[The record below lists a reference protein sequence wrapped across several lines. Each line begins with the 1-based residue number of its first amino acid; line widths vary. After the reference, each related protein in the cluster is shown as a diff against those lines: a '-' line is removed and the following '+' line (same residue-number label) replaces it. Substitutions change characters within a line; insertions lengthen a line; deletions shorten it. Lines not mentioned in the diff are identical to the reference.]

1 MDVENHSVFSREEI
15 RNMNNLQTRKLTE
28 KQETFLSTLV
38 ENGGRVKEAMEVAGY
53 HIGSRSNL
61 INAVKHEII
70 ERTRQHLAS
79 SSVQAANRLIE
90 GLDADGT
97 IPSSQMEVRLRAA
110 NDILD
115 RTGVSKR
122 QEIATE
128 SRIIHGIVLLPAKKE
143 QQEIWPDQN

>member
-1 MDVENHSVFSREEI
+1 MS
-15 RNMNNLQTRKLTE
+15 NLQTRKLTDQ
-28 KQETFLSTLV
+28 QETFLSTLI
-38 ENGGRVKEAMEVAGY
+38 ENGGQVKEAMEIAGY
-53 HIGSRSNL
+53 HSGSRSNL
-61 INAVKHEII
+61 INSVKHEII

-128 SRIIHGIVLLPAKKE
+128 SRVIHGIVLLPAKKE
-143 QQEIWPDQN
+143 QQDIWPDQN

>member
-1 MDVENHSVFSREEI
+1 
-15 RNMNNLQTRKLTE
+15 MNNLKLTN
-28 KQETFLSTLV
+28 KQETFLDNLI
-38 ENGGRVKEAMEVAGY
+38 ENGGHVKDAMEIAGY
-53 HIGSRSNL
+53 HPSSRSNL
-61 INAVKHEII
+61 INSVKHEII

-97 IPSSQMEVRLRAA
+97 LPSSQMEVRLRAA

-122 QEIATE
+122 QEFATE
-128 SRIIHGIVLLPAKKE
+128 SKILHGIVLLPAKKE

>member
-1 MDVENHSVFSREEI
+1 MS
-15 RNMNNLQTRKLTE
+15 NLKLTD
-28 KQETFLSTLV
+28 KQETFLTTLV

-53 HIGSRSNL
+53 HPGSRSNL
-61 INAVKHEII
+61 INSVKNEII

-122 QEIATE
+122 QEIAME
-128 SRIIHGIVLLPAKKE
+128 SKVLHGIVLLPAKKE
-143 QQEIWPDQN
+143 QQNVWLDQD

>member
-1 MDVENHSVFSREEI
+1 MS
-15 RNMNNLQTRKLTE
+15 NLQTRKLTDQ
-28 KQETFLSTLV
+28 QETFLSTLI
-38 ENGGRVKEAMEVAGY
+38 ENGGQVKEAMEVAGY
-53 HIGSRSNL
+53 HQGSRSNL
-61 INAVKHEII
+61 INSVKHEII

-128 SRIIHGIVLLPAKKE
+128 SRVIHGIVLLPAKKE
-143 QQEIWPDQN
+143 QQDIWPDQN

>member
-1 MDVENHSVFSREEI
+1 
-15 RNMNNLQTRKLTE
+15 MNNLKLTD
-28 KQETFLSTLV
+28 KQETFLTTLV

-53 HIGSRSNL
+53 HPGSRSNL
-61 INAVKHEII
+61 INSVKNEII

-122 QEIATE
+122 QEISTE
-128 SRIIHGIVLLPAKKE
+128 SKVIHGIVLLPAKKE
-143 QQEIWPDQN
+143 QQDIWLDQD

>member
-1 MDVENHSVFSREEI
+1 MS
-15 RNMNNLQTRKLTE
+15 NLQTRKLTDQ
-28 KQETFLSTLV
+28 QETFLSTLID
-38 ENGGRVKEAMEVAGY
+38 NGGQVKEAMEIAGY
-53 HIGSRSNL
+53 HQGSRSNL
-61 INAVKHEII
+61 IKAVKHEII

-128 SRIIHGIVLLPAKKE
+128 SRVIHGIVLLPAKKE
-143 QQEIWPDQN
+143 QQDIWPDQN

>member
-1 MDVENHSVFSREEI
+1 
-15 RNMNNLQTRKLTE
+15 MNNLKLTN

-38 ENGGRVKEAMEVAGY
+38 ENGGLVKEAMEVAGY
-53 HIGSRSNL
+53 HPGSRSNL
-61 INAVKHEII
+61 IKSVKHEII

-97 IPSSQMEVRLRAA
+97 IPSSQMDVRLRAA

-128 SRIIHGIVLLPAKKE
+128 SRVLHGIVLLPAKKE
-143 QQEIWPDQN
+143 QQDIWQDQN

>member
-1 MDVENHSVFSREEI
+1 VNS
-15 RNMNNLQTRKLTE
+15 LQKRDFTK
-28 KQETFLSTLV
+28 KQITFLDTLI
-38 ENGGRVKEAMEVAGY
+38 ENGGRVREAMEVAGY
-53 HIGSRSNL
+53 HPNSRSNL
-61 INAVKHEII
+61 INSVKDEII

-79 SSVQAANRLIE
+79 SSVQAASRLIE

-97 IPSSQMEVRLRAA
+97 IPSSQMEVRIRSA

-128 SRIIHGIVLLPAKKE
+128 SRVLHGIVLLPAKKE
-143 QQEIWPDQN
+143 QQDIWPDQN

>member
-1 MDVENHSVFSREEI
+1 
-15 RNMNNLQTRKLTE
+15 MNNLKLTD

-53 HIGSRSNL
+53 HPNSRSNL
-61 INAVKHEII
+61 INSVKDEII

-79 SSVQAANRLIE
+79 SSVQAASRLIE

-97 IPSSQMEVRLRAA
+97 IPSSQMEVRIRSA

-122 QEIATE
+122 QEISTE
-128 SRIIHGIVLLPAKKE
+128 SKVLHGIVLLPAKKE
-143 QQEIWPDQN
+143 QQDIWPDQN

>member
-1 MDVENHSVFSREEI
+1 
-15 RNMNNLQTRKLTE
+15 MNNLKLTD

-38 ENGGRVKEAMEVAGY
+38 ENGGRVREAMEVAGY
-53 HIGSRSNL
+53 HPGSRGNL
-61 INAVKHEII
+61 INSVKDEII

-79 SSVQAANRLIE
+79 SSVQAASRLIE

-97 IPSSQMEVRLRAA
+97 IPSSQMEVRIRSA

-122 QEIATE
+122 QEISTE
-128 SRIIHGIVLLPAKKE
+128 SKVLHGIVLLPAKKE
-143 QQEIWPDQN
+143 QQDIWPDQN

>member
-1 MDVENHSVFSREEI
+1 
-15 RNMNNLQTRKLTE
+15 MNNLQTRKLTE
-28 KQETFLSTLV
+28 QQETFLSTLID
-38 ENGGRVKEAMEVAGY
+38 NGGQVKEAMEIAGY
-53 HIGSRSNL
+53 HSGSRSNL
-61 INAVKHEII
+61 INSVKHEII

-128 SRIIHGIVLLPAKKE
+128 SRVIHGIVLLPAKKE

>member
-1 MDVENHSVFSREEI
+1 
-15 RNMNNLQTRKLTE
+15 MNNLQTRKLTDQ
-28 KQETFLSTLV
+28 QETFLSTLI
-38 ENGGRVKEAMEVAGY
+38 ENGGQVKEAMEIAGY
-53 HIGSRSNL
+53 HQGSRSNL
-61 INAVKHEII
+61 INSVKHEII

-128 SRIIHGIVLLPAKKE
+128 SRVIHGIVLLPAKKE
-143 QQEIWPDQN
+143 QQDIWPDQN

>member
-1 MDVENHSVFSREEI
+1 
-15 RNMNNLQTRKLTE
+15 MNNLQTRKLTDQ
-28 KQETFLSTLV
+28 QETFLSTLID
-38 ENGGRVKEAMEVAGY
+38 NGGQVKEAMEIAGY
-53 HIGSRSNL
+53 HQGSRSNL
-61 INAVKHEII
+61 INSVKHEII

-128 SRIIHGIVLLPAKKE
+128 SRVIHGIVLLPAKKE

>member
-1 MDVENHSVFSREEI
+1 
-15 RNMNNLQTRKLTE
+15 MNNLKLTD
-28 KQETFLSTLV
+28 KQETFLTTLV

-53 HIGSRSNL
+53 PPGSRSNL
-61 INAVKHEII
+61 INSVKHEII

-128 SRIIHGIVLLPAKKE
+128 SKVLHGIVLLPAKKE
-143 QQEIWPDQN
+143 QQNVWLDQD

>member
-1 MDVENHSVFSREEI
+1 
-15 RNMNNLQTRKLTE
+15 MNNLKLTD
-28 KQETFLSTLV
+28 KQETFLTTLV

-53 HIGSRSNL
+53 HPGSRSNL
-61 INAVKHEII
+61 INSVKNEII

-97 IPSSQMEVRLRAA
+97 IPSSQMEVRLIAA

-115 RTGVSKR
+115 RTCVSKR

-128 SRIIHGIVLLPAKKE
+128 SIVLHGIVLLPAKKE
-143 QQEIWPDQN
+143 QQNVWLDQD

>member
-1 MDVENHSVFSREEI
+1 
-15 RNMNNLQTRKLTE
+15 MNNLQKRDFTK
-28 KQETFLSTLV
+28 KQITFLDTLI
-38 ENGGRVKEAMEVAGY
+38 ENGGRVREAMEVAGY
-53 HIGSRSNL
+53 HPGSRGNL
-61 INAVKHEII
+61 INSVKDEII

-97 IPSSQMEVRLRAA
+97 IPSSQMEVRIRSA

-122 QEIATE
+122 QEITTE
-128 SRIIHGIVLLPAKKE
+128 SRVLHGIVLLPAKKE
-143 QQEIWPDQN
+143 QQDIWPDQN

>member
-1 MDVENHSVFSREEI
+1 
-15 RNMNNLQTRKLTE
+15 MNNLKLTD
-28 KQETFLSTLV
+28 KQETFLTTLV

-53 HIGSRSNL
+53 HPASRSNL
-61 INAVKHEII
+61 IKAGKHEII

-79 SSVQAANRLIE
+79 SSVQAANRLID

-122 QEIATE
+122 QEIAME
-128 SRIIHGIVLLPAKKE
+128 SKVLHGIVLLPAKKE
-143 QQEIWPDQN
+143 QQNVWLDQD

>member
-1 MDVENHSVFSREEI
+1 
-15 RNMNNLQTRKLTE
+15 MNNLKLTD
-28 KQETFLSTLV
+28 KQETFLTTLV

-53 HIGSRSNL
+53 HPGSRSNL
-61 INAVKHEII
+61 IKAVKHEII

-122 QEIATE
+122 QEIAME
-128 SRIIHGIVLLPAKKE
+128 SKVLHGIVLLPAKKE
-143 QQEIWPDQN
+143 QQNVWLDQD